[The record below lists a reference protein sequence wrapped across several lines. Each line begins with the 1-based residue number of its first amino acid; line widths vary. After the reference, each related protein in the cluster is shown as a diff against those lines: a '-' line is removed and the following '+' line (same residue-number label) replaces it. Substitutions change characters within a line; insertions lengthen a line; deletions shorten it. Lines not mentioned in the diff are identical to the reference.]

1 MKGNLK
7 GNEPSA
13 YKWKRQ
19 RTIYLQMRVSENDV
33 AHVQLYKERWFF
45 YNFPNNKELTVERRI
60 FS

>member
-45 YNFPNNKELTVERRI
+45 PII
-60 FS
+60 FQITKN